1 VSSKVAQ
8 LKTKAIKMAIRYTP
22 HVRPTMQQKQQK
34 QHIKTLSTR
43 QKFEFFTSC
52 LDCSE
57 GRCIGIAKTQHR
69 RCRNPVKHFQW
80 DEAMQEVIDLAEDDT
95 IVMGELEQDAVGLAR
110 RMSCYLHLAQPGSP
124 VAVLKAIQT
133 YRKTFVIAE
142 PTPSVHYEPYISLE
156 DPVSDEHQQDNQT
169 YSETAEPSRT
179 TNHEQS
185 VYPALKA
192 ALDRIGQL
200 EARLEAVVS
209 HQNSPGRGKEAVTDQ
224 STPAAGAA
232 FNRLEDMLNN
242 FEAHFESRFNQ
253 LSHALQ
259 DKQKRDMRR
268 LSESIQQSPKVPPKK
283 ESSVPADRDEVTEL
297 LAKLASLLQK

>member
-1 VSSKVAQ
+1 
-8 LKTKAIKMAIRYTP
+8 MAIRYTP
-22 HVRPTMQQKQQK
+22 HVRPAMQQK

-43 QKFEFFTSC
+43 QKIEFFTSC

-80 DEAMQEVIDLAEDDT
+80 DAAMQEIIDLAEDDT
-95 IVMGELEQDAVGLAR
+95 IVMGELEQDAVDLAK

-142 PTPSVHYEPYISLE
+142 PTLSVQYQPYTSLE
-156 DPVSDEHQQDNQT
+156 EPVSDEYQHDVHQRGDQT
-169 YSETAEPSRT
+169 YSETAGSSRT

-185 VYPALKA
+185 VDPALKA
-192 ALDRIGQL
+192 ALHRIDQL

-232 FNRLEDMLNN
+232 SNRFEDMLNN
-242 FEAHFESRFNQ
+242 FEAHLESKFNQ
-253 LSHALQ
+253 LSSALQ
-259 DKQKRDMRR
+259 DKQERDMRR
-268 LSESIQQSPKVPPKK
+268 LSESIQQSPKVLPKK

-297 LAKLASLLQK
+297 FAKLASLLQK